1 MDYSTGVGENSS
13 GFHLGNEKESGN
25 GSVSVYVHEQAS
37 LCAYL
42 ISETLMKF
50 TRNSRL
56 ITWKDGL
63 ILKKKEIWNK
73 RRNIF
78 MGVDVQICILLIKV
92 FIGQVHLGD
101 ISSMYAGIFSRKFE
115 MWVGF
120 RA

>member
-63 ILKKKEIWNK
+63 ILKKKKKYGIKEEIYLWGL
-73 RRNIF
+73 
-78 MGVDVQICILLIKV
+78 M
-92 FIGQVHLGD
+92 
-101 ISSMYAGIFSRKFE
+101 
-115 MWVGF
+115 F
-120 RA
+120 RFVYY